1 MDSQVLTAGCVR
13 DVTRLAL
20 AILACCILTVDAERV
35 LLHQMA
41 SSNNGLRPGQ
51 TQRGQ
56 NITHILNAFFTKGYD
71 KRVRPNYGGNPV
83 EVGVSMQIVS
93 ISTVSEVQMDFTSD
107 FYFRQAW
114 RDERLSFVK
123 SNDLDQMTVG
133 AEVANKIWVPDTF
146 FANEK
151 TAYFHVATT
160 PNTFLRISSEGEVY
174 RSIRLTVTASCP
186 MDLRFFPM
194 DRQSCTIE
202 VESFGYTMSDI
213 RYKWKD
219 GPISIGISK
228 EVELPQFKVLGHVQ
242 KISEVS
248 LSTGNYSRLIC
259 EVRFVRSMGYYLIQI
274 YIPASLIVV
283 ISWVSFW
290 LHRNATPARVS
301 LGVMTVLTMT
311 TLMSSTNSQLPK
323 ISYVKSIDV
332 FLGTCFVM
340 VFASLLEYAAVGYL
354 GKRVAMRK
362 SRAQQLAKLAEQA
375 RQERA
380 RQQAAQE
387 VAHNEPMMP
396 QSPEAM
402 APLVKGFP
410 GCPTC
415 PTMVQGQPGH
425 VPPCFTMTL
434 YDSQLRRMG
443 EQCCPGIRNCTICS
457 TQQSHQ
463 QVQSQAQQQ
472 GLQQQQ
478 GQPGQ
483 QQHSLKKSDSKSSRK
498 ESSAQTPEAQTAAG
512 SPAEIEA
519 ALAGK
524 NPNKLFGVNPSNID
538 KYSRVVFPV
547 CFVCF
552 NLTYWVI
559 YLKISDVQYEE
570 PTILH

>member
-1 MDSQVLTAGCVR
+1 MKNTIKTTTVSLMMGLMLSA
-13 DVTRLAL
+13 LAL
-20 AILACCILTVDAERV
+20 ASLVTSERV

-41 SSNNGLRPGQ
+41 AASTGLRPGQ

-56 NITHILNAFFTKGYD
+56 NVTHILGAFFTKGYD

-93 ISTVSEVQMDFTSD
+93 ISAVSEVQMDFTSD

-160 PNTFLRISSEGEVY
+160 PNTFLRISSQGEVY

-202 VESFGYTMSDI
+202 VESFGYTMRDI

-219 GPISIGISK
+219 GPNSIGISK

-242 KISEVS
+242 KVSEVS

-259 EVRFVRSMGYYLIQI
+259 EIRFVRSMGYYLIQI

-290 LHRNATPARVS
+290 LHRNAAPARVS

-380 RQQAAQE
+380 RQQAAAEAAQT
-387 VAHNEPMMP
+387 EPLLA
-396 QSPEAM
+396 QSPEVPM
-402 APLVKGFP
+402 VKSFG

-415 PTMVQGQPGH
+415 PTMVQSQSH
-425 VPPCFTMTL
+425 MPPCFTMTL
-434 YDSQLRRMG
+434 YDNQLRRIG
-443 EQCCPGIRNCTICS
+443 DQCCPGVRGCTICS
-457 TQQSHQ
+457 NQATVAQQQHQ
-463 QVQSQAQQQ
+463 THQPQAQQQ
-472 GLQQQQ
+472 QT
-478 GQPGQ
+478 
-483 QQHSLKKSDSKSSRK
+483 LKKSDSKSSRR
-498 ESSAQTPEAQTAAG
+498 ESTAQTPEAPTAAG

-524 NPNKLFGVNPSNID
+524 GPNKLFGVNPSNID

-552 NLTYWVI
+552 NLAYWVI
-559 YLKISDVQYEE
+559 YLRVSDVQYEE